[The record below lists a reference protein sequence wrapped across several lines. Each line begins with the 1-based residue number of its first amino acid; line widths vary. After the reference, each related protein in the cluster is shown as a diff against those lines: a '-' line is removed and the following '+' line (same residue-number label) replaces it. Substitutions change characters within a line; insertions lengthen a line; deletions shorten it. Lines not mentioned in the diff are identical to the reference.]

1 MSGKFWKGYMVL
13 YKIIQ
18 EVREWDLDPSL
29 FYSFS
34 WKVMKKKKKDMA
46 PDFKTRR
53 GIETHFDNEAEYD

>member
-18 EVREWDLDPSL
+18 EVRVGFRPKSL
-29 FYSFS
+29 LQFL
-34 WKVMKKKKKDMA
+34 MKGHEKKKKDMA

>member
-1 MSGKFWKGYMVL
+1 MVL

-29 FYSFS
+29 FSQFL
-34 WKVMKKKKKDMA
+34 MKGHEKKKKDMA

-53 GIETHFDNEAEYD
+53 RIETHFDNEAEYD

>member
-1 MSGKFWKGYMVL
+1 MVL

-18 EVREWDLDPSL
+18 EVRVGFRPKSL
-29 FYSFS
+29 LQFL
-34 WKVMKKKKKDMA
+34 MKGHEKKKKDMA